1 MTDGHN
7 IFIFKTFRSEQ
18 SACAHPSIATA
29 KQHTLTSS
37 NFHNL
42 SPVTTTA
49 TQLLA
54 PGHEEGMAPGHEEG
68 KANLYV
74 KIRGKGLL

>member
-42 SPVTTTA
+42 SPVTTA

-54 PGHEEGMAPGHEEG
+54 PGHEQGMALGHEEG